1 MLKNV
6 MNLHLFEESGDGGNG
21 GQTNSGNHG
30 NGSQGNAGAT
40 YTYQQAEEIATA
52 RAHCAEQ
59 AALKLFF
66 QQQGMNDTEVQQA
79 IADYKANKE
88 KNQPNVSEIEKER
101 DTYKQQIE
109 QMKNEK
115 ALTAKGVKT
124 EDLDY
129 VMFKVTKLVDDKR
142 NFEKAAERFLKD
154 NPKYTGAGT
163 YRIDTS
169 SGSEGKGSGGSLNSS
184 INDAIRQAARR

>member
-6 MNLHLFEESGDGGNG
+6 MNLHLFDESGEGGNG
-21 GQTNSGNHG
+21 GQTNSGDNG

-40 YTYQQAEEIATA
+40 YTYQQA
-52 RAHCAEQ
+52 
-59 AALKLFF
+59 ALKSFF
-66 QQQGMNDTEVQQA
+66 QQQGMSDIEVQQA

-88 KNQPNVSEIEKER
+88 KNKPNVSEIEKER
-101 DTYKQQIE
+101 DTYKQQVE
-109 QMKNEK
+109 QMNNEK
-115 ALTAKGVKT
+115 VLTSKGVKS

-129 VMFKVTKLVDDKR
+129 VMFKVTKLVDDKTD
-142 NFEKAAERFLKD
+142 FKKAAEKFLKG
-154 NPKYTGAGT
+154 NPKYAGAGT

-169 SGSEGKGSGGSLNSS
+169 SGSEGKGAGGSLNSS